1 MLSPA
6 SNAVVSSK
14 MFCASPRKAF
24 LTWSWRLLAACITSG
39 FPAAVLLKPL
49 ICRASLALL
58 KTDNVYCL
66 GKKSGYAHSQ
76 TMREGLEDSLGFSEQ
91 GVPLMTAQEIK
102 QLRDDQIIGF
112 HRRLPAFQAK
122 RMDWRYFPQ
131 LAKRRNIPP
140 PTP

>member
-1 MLSPA
+1 
-6 SNAVVSSK
+6 
-14 MFCASPRKAF
+14 
-24 LTWSWRLLAACITSG
+24 
-39 FPAAVLLKPL
+39 
-49 ICRASLALL
+49 
-58 KTDNVYCL
+58 
-66 GKKSGYAHSQ
+66 
-76 TMREGLEDSLGFSEQ
+76 MREGLEDSLGFSEQ

-140 PTP
+140 PTLSPLPQIDESIAANLWQRKEQVLDGYIDPDMIN